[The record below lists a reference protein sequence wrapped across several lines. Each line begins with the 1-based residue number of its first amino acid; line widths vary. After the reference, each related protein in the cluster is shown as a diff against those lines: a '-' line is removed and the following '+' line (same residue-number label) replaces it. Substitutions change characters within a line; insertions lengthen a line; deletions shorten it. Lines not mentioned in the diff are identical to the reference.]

1 LDDRRGWEEQVQGEA
16 SIKGGKGTFDASTI
30 TGTFSFYGFSF
41 YFLLFGT
48 PVLSLHF
55 FLCRQSYSTFYVFF
69 FSICYRDVKK
79 ELKLV
84 PVARILHGYGLG
96 IWTLR
101 STNVLHYVIFSHAQA
116 AVM

>member
-16 SIKGGKGTFDASTI
+16 MIKGGKGTFDASTI
-30 TGTFSFYGFSF
+30 TGTSSFHGFSF
-41 YFLLFGT
+41 YFCFLEL
-48 PVLSLHF
+48 
-55 FLCRQSYSTFYVFF
+55 FLCHQSYSAFYVFF

-96 IWTLR
+96 TWTLR
-101 STNVLHYVIFSHAQA
+101 STNVLHYVIFSLAQA